1 MKTLALES
9 AYVLASVLFWLFALP
24 FALVAFPIVGVVYRA
39 TQECVEDLASLAK
52 HLTVRRA

>member
-24 FALVAFPIVGVVYRA
+24 FALIVFPIVGVINRA
-39 TQECVEDLASLAK
+39 TQDCAQDLAGVAR